1 MESLPK
7 LWSGNITLKERQGQ
21 KETVKGVWQRARE
34 GAHKLFEGQ
43 LARKC
48 AKDWV
53 LCWIPGPGIT
63 PKVLKVVQ
71 PFEHRETITDLEEM
85 LQKL

>member
-1 MESLPK
+1 ME
-7 LWSGNITLKERQGQ
+7 
-21 KETVKGVWQRARE
+21 GVWQQARE

-48 AKDWV
+48 AKDGM
-53 LCWIPGPGIT
+53 LCWITGPRIT
-63 PKVLKVVQ
+63 PKVLKVVLLL
-71 PFEHRETITDLEEM
+71 EHRETITDLEEV

>member
-1 MESLPK
+1 MWK
-7 LWSGNITLKERQGQ
+7 AIQTLFLEYYSRRKRQKG
-21 KETVKGVWQRARE
+21 TVEHVWQQARE

-48 AKDWV
+48 AKDGM
-53 LCWIPGPGIT
+53 LCWITGPRIT
-63 PKVLKVVQ
+63 PKVLKVVLLLQ
-71 PFEHRETITDLEEM
+71 HRETITDLKEV